1 MEYLTSGGQKLVYPK
16 LIQSREE
23 EGTKV
28 VKINEDLTLNLEKSS
43 VMGKEF
49 LLRTYQGHVM
59 QHNYLDG
66 EALEEDLYHDA
77 RMFASVIVSEENGLQ
92 IEGLLNPNLAIKPLE
107 GQKRSDEAQDM
118 PHVIYN
124 VEDHDGTYAGEGV
137 AIEEREGV
145 SERQNQ
151 SGARPETIHPELIV
165 LVDSTLSAQFETNYT
180 LLKYIIITLNS
191 VNVRYLTLSHPFV
204 RIKLCAMEILTVA
217 EESFLIRHGNYVQ
230 GTRSLAGLRDHVQNN
245 AEKYDTY
252 DGVYLATG
260 LDMAE
265 PSERGWNSGVLGFAY
280 VGRICKSDKVAYGED
295 KAGTFK
301 GVRVLAHEFGH
312 LLGCPHDGSK
322 SGFLTS
328 ERCPWKDGYLMSYI
342 QKDSNSMKFSQC
354 CNSMISWMAW
364 SNTGKCLRTL
374 TAKQVIQK
382 EYHVR
387 LLPGNVLTR
396 DQVCQISFPKVQNT
410 RFVPDYD
417 GNENCLARCF
427 MPKSVYGFET
437 VLPTFLPDNSPCTEN
452 NGTICRNG
460 DCIRETLKYR
470 QYKPF

>member
-1 MEYLTSGGQKLVYPK
+1 MYKFANSFITQIYLFCSIAVLPYTANYAQASGGQKLVYPK

-260 LDMAE
+260 L
-265 PSERGWNSGVLGFAY
+265 
-280 VGRICKSDKVAYGED
+280 
-295 KAGTFK
+295 
-301 GVRVLAHEFGH
+301 
-312 LLGCPHDGSK
+312 GCPHDGSK